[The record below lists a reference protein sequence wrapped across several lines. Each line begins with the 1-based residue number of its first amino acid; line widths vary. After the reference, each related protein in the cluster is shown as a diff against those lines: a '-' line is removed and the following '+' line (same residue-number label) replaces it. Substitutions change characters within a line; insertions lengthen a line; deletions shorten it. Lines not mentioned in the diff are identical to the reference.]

1 MTDELFD
8 PTHAIAAEDPERDA
22 VLGALLREHRLRER
36 IAVAA
41 RRHRL
46 RRVATPWYGWVARYG
61 RAAVPIG
68 IAAALI
74 AAVILN
80 RSVRTE
86 AEFAAQSAAQSAPA
100 SDLRGAVAGGSRA
113 AVVDAV
119 VGPDS
124 TEIFIAMAVE
134 R

>member
-1 MTDELFD
+1 MNDDRFD
-8 PTHAIAAEDPERDA
+8 PTDEFLAHDPVRDPM
-22 VLGALLREHRLRER
+22 LGALLREERLRER

-41 RRHRL
+41 RRRGM
-46 RRVATPWYGWVARYG
+46 RRVETPWYGWVARYG

-68 IAAALI
+68 VAAALI

-80 RSVRTE
+80 RSVRSE
-86 AEFAAQSAAQSAPA
+86 AEYAAQAAAT
-100 SDLRGAVAGGSRA
+100 DLRGAVAGGSRS
-113 AVVDAV
+113 AVTDAV

-124 TEIFIAMAVE
+124 TEFLIAMAVD

>member
-1 MTDELFD
+1 MNDDQINHSDGDLSQD
-8 PTHAIAAEDPERDA
+8 PPRDA
-22 VLGALLREHRLRER
+22 FLGALLREARLRER
-36 IAVAA
+36 IAVAS
-41 RRHRL
+41 RRHRMRL
-46 RRVATPWYGWVARYG
+46 VETSWYAWVARYG

-86 AEFAAQSAAQSAPA
+86 AEFAAQATAATL
-100 SDLRGAVAGGSRA
+100 DLRGAVAGGSRS
-113 AVVDAV
+113 AVTDAV

-124 TEIFIAMAVE
+124 TEFLIAMAVG

>member
-1 MTDELFD
+1 MSDQLFD
-8 PTHAIAAEDPERDA
+8 PTDEFLSSDPARDPA
-22 VLGALLREHRLRER
+22 LGALLREHRLRER
-36 IAVAA
+36 IGIMA
-41 RRHRL
+41 RR
-46 RRVATPWYGWVARYG
+46 RRMRIETPWYGWVARYG

-86 AEFAAQSAAQSAPA
+86 TDYAAQASTAA
-100 SDLRGAVAGGSRA
+100 SDLRGAVAGGSQSD
-113 AVVDAV
+113 VTDALL
-119 VGPDS
+119 GPDS
-124 TEIFIAMAVE
+124 TEYLLAMVVD

>member
-1 MTDELFD
+1 MSDHLFD
-8 PTHAIAAEDPERDA
+8 PTDEFLAQDPERDPM
-22 VLGALLREHRLRER
+22 LGALLREKRLFER
-36 IAVAA
+36 IAVAS

-46 RRVATPWYGWVARYG
+46 RRVETPWYGWVARYG

-80 RSVRTE
+80 RSVPTE
-86 AEFAAQSAAQSAPA
+86 AEFAAQSAVQSATPT
-100 SDLRGAVAGGSRA
+100 DLRGAVTNGSHA
-113 AVVDAV
+113 DVTNAVL
-119 VGPDS
+119 GPDS
-124 TEIFIAMAVE
+124 TEFLIAMTVD

>member
-1 MTDELFD
+1 MTDQLFD
-8 PTHAIAAEDPERDA
+8 PTDEFLSSDPARDPA
-22 VLGALLREHRLRER
+22 LGALLREHRLRER
-36 IAVAA
+36 IGVMA
-41 RRHRL
+41 RRRRM
-46 RRVATPWYGWVARYG
+46 RRVETPWYGWVARYG

-86 AEFAAQSAAQSAPA
+86 AEYAAQATMTTR
-100 SDLRGAVAGGSRA
+100 DLRGAVAGGSHA
-113 AVVDAV
+113 AVTDAL

-124 TEIFIAMAVE
+124 T
-134 R
+134 

>member
-1 MTDELFD
+1 MNDQQFD
-8 PTHAIAAEDPERDA
+8 PTDEFLSSDPAHDPA
-22 VLGALLREHRLRER
+22 LGALLREHRLRER
-36 IAVAA
+36 IGVLV
-41 RRHRL
+41 RRRGM
-46 RRVATPWYGWVARYG
+46 RRVETPWYGWVARYG

-86 AEFAAQSAAQSAPA
+86 AEFAAQATTAAA
-100 SDLRGAVAGGSRA
+100 SDLRGAVAGGSHA
-113 AVVDAV
+113 AVTDALL
-119 VGPDS
+119 GPDS
-124 TEIFIAMAVE
+124 TEYLIAMVVD

>member
-1 MTDELFD
+1 MTDDQFD
-8 PTHAIAAEDPERDA
+8 PTDRFLAADPARDA
-22 VLGALLREHRLRER
+22 VLGAVLREHRLHER
-36 IAVAA
+36 IMVAI
-41 RRHRL
+41 RRRGM
-46 RRVATPWYGWVARYG
+46 RRMDTPWYGWVARYG

-80 RSVRTE
+80 RSVRND
-86 AEFAAQSAAQSAPA
+86 AEFAAQSAAAA
-100 SDLRGAVAGGSRA
+100 VDLRGAVAGGSRA
-113 AVVDAV
+113 AVIDAV

-124 TEIFIAMAVE
+124 TEFLIAMAVE

>member
-1 MTDELFD
+1 MNDQQFD
-8 PTHAIAAEDPERDA
+8 PTDEFLSSDPARDPA
-22 VLGALLREHRLRER
+22 LGALLREHRLRER
-36 IAVAA
+36 IGVMA
-41 RRHRL
+41 RR
-46 RRVATPWYGWVARYG
+46 RRMRVETPWYGWVARYG

-86 AEFAAQSAAQSAPA
+86 AEFAAQAPSSA
-100 SDLRGAVAGGSRA
+100 SDLRGAVAGGSQS
-113 AVVDAV
+113 AVTDALL
-119 VGPDS
+119 GPDS
-124 TEIFIAMAVE
+124 TEYLIAMVVD

>member
-1 MTDELFD
+1 MTTDQFD
-8 PTHAIAAEDPERDA
+8 PTDARYAADPIRDA
-22 VLGALLREHRLRER
+22 ALGALLREHQLARR

-41 RRHRL
+41 RRRSTRRL
-46 RRVATPWYGWVARYG
+46 ETPWYGWVARYG

-80 RSVRTE
+80 RSIKTE
-86 AEFAAQSAAQSAPA
+86 AEFAAELAASA
-100 SDLRGAVAGGSRA
+100 DLRGAVAGGSRA
-113 AVVDAV
+113 DVTDAV

-124 TEIFIAMAVE
+124 TEFLIAMAVE

>member
-1 MTDELFD
+1 MTDHEFD
-8 PTHAIAAEDPERDA
+8 PTDVRLASDPERDA
-22 VLGALLREHRLRER
+22 QIGALLREHRLRER
-36 IAVAA
+36 IALAA
-41 RRHRL
+41 RRHRM
-46 RRVATPWYGWVARYG
+46 RRLDTPWYGWVARYG

-80 RSVRTE
+80 RSVRSD
-86 AEFAAQSAAQSAPA
+86 AEFAAQSAAAA

-113 AVVDAV
+113 AVTDAV

-124 TEIFIAMAVE
+124 TEFLIAMAVE